1 MTLYNLDIKYFT
13 SNICPVEILNKYR
26 QRGFGVFVNKY
37 EKIKIMDYSSKN
49 TFWKIKYNIFKKSNM
64 KYNIFDAKDIKNNFY
79 NITEK
84 NNYNEFNKILEEMKI
99 LKITSD
105 FSIYWKEFLYL
116 KYKSIELR
124 DLNLTASIINYN
136 GSVTPLNKNYIIIAH
151 TLL

>member
-1 MTLYNLDIKYFT
+1 
-13 SNICPVEILNKYR
+13 
-26 QRGFGVFVNKY
+26 
-37 EKIKIMDYSSKN
+37 
-49 TFWKIKYNIFKKSNM
+49 
-64 KYNIFDAKDIKNNFY
+64 
-79 NITEK
+79 
-84 NNYNEFNKILEEMKI
+84 MKI